1 MRQAI
6 LLSALI
12 AASSVL
18 APSDALAQPAEAEP
32 LTTEPADESADGEIE
47 LSDFAF
53 GANIRGSLIHAPTF
67 VLDGFFSLYQGH
79 WEDRAK
85 FGFGGEFV
93 VRYLNRHDLI
103 LGIEYQDY
111 STPAGLWLEEGDPL
125 GSANFVENSLS
136 LISLLIEYEWFA
148 RFLPDDSLHVFV
160 GAGAGVSFVNGEVR
174 TYELNP
180 ACIEPLDDG
189 DVEALGALRRD
200 VACGDNPDNDDL
212 VLGYTDEE
220 ERLFSDKED
229 VPSVLPAFKLTFGL
243 RYMIKERGVV
253 ALEGGIFNAAFYI
266 GLEAGFMI
274 PMPKRG
280 ESPAHAGGLRSAED
294 GDETD
299 LVPKPDKDSK

>member
-1 MRQAI
+1 MVT
-6 LLSALI
+6 
-12 AASSVL
+12 ASSVVVL
-18 APSDALAQPAEAEP
+18 PQADAQSSKVEP
-32 LTTEPADESADGEIE
+32 LDDEASEDSSDGEVE
-47 LSDFAF
+47 LGDFAF
-53 GANIRGSLIHAPTF
+53 GANIRGSLVHAPTF
-67 VLDGFFSLYQGH
+67 LLDGFFSLYQGH

-85 FGFGGEFV
+85 FGFGGELV

-111 STPAGLWLEEGDPL
+111 STPAGVWLEEGDAL

-136 LISLLIEYEWFA
+136 LLSLLIEYEWFA
-148 RFLPDDSLHVFV
+148 RFLSDDSLHVFV

-180 ACIEPLDDG
+180 ACIDPLEDD
-189 DVEALGALRRD
+189 DVEALGALRRG

-229 VPSVLPAFKLTFGL
+229 VPSVLPSFKLTFGL

-274 PMPKRG
+274 PMPQRG
-280 ESPAHAGGLRSAED
+280 DRPTHAGGLRSAED
-294 GDETD
+294 GDDED